1 MERGV
6 KLAET
11 AKRHPRNALS
21 AVKVRTLKAPG
32 RYADGNGLYLIIDPS
47 GARRWILR
55 TVVQGR
61 RRDIG
66 LGGTSYVSLA
76 EAREKAR
83 AMRALA
89 RAGGDPLAERR
100 TAQRVAPTFAEAA
113 EQVFNER
120 KDSWRNSKHQQQW
133 INTLRT
139 YAFPHFGD
147 RPIDQISSPDLLRA
161 LSAIWLAKPETARRV
176 KQRLSTV
183 FDWAKA
189 AGFIHVENPVAG
201 VDRGLPKQTAPQK
214 HHNALD
220 IDAVPGFV
228 AQLRE
233 LNISPSVKLGFEFL
247 ILTATRTSETIGAQ
261 WTELDGD
268 KAAWTIP
275 GTRTKTKRDYRI
287 PLAPR
292 AVEILAQARQLDA
305 GGSYVFAGQRL
316 GRPISNMAFLMT
328 LRRMKIDTTA
338 HGFRSTFRDWASER
352 TSFPSDVCEMAL
364 GHTIKNKVE
373 AAYRRGDLFEKRREL
388 MEAWA
393 RFCLF
398 GVQDGN

>member
-1 MERGV
+1 MWGV
-6 KLAET
+6 SRCVYWAE
-11 AKRHPRNALS
+11 AVKKHPEKALS
-21 AVKVRTLKAPG
+21 AAKIRTLTKPG
-32 RYADGNGLYLIIDPS
+32 RYADGNGLYLFVDRS
-47 GARRWILR
+47 GAKRWILR
-55 TVVQGR
+55 TVVHGR

-83 AMRALA
+83 TMRATA
-89 RAGGDPLAERR
+89 RSGGDPLAERR
-100 TAQRVAPTFAEAA
+100 ATQRVAPTFAEAA
-113 EQVFNER
+113 EQVFEAR
-120 KDSWRNSKHQQQW
+120 KESWRNPKHRQQW

-139 YAFPHFGD
+139 YAYPHFGD
-147 RPIDQISSPDLLRA
+147 RPIDQIGSPDLLRA
-161 LSAIWLAKPETARRV
+161 LNGIWLNKPETARRV

-189 AGFIHVENPVAG
+189 AGFISGENPVVG
-201 VDRGLPKQTAPQK
+201 VDRGLPKQVAIPK
-214 HHNALD
+214 HHDALD

-228 AQLRE
+228 AKLRD
-233 LNISPSVKLGFEFL
+233 LDVGPSVKLGFEFL

-261 WTELDGD
+261 WAEIGLDT
-268 KAAWTIP
+268 ASWTIP
-275 GTRTKTKRDYRI
+275 GSRTKTKRDYRI

-292 AVEILAQARQLDA
+292 AIEILQEAKHFDA
-305 GGSYVFAGQRL
+305 GSTYIFNGQRP
-316 GRPISNMAFLMT
+316 GRPLSNMAFLMT
-328 LRRMKIDTTA
+328 LRRMQISTTA

-388 MEAWA
+388 MNAWA
-393 RFCLF
+393 DFLESSE
-398 GVQDGN
+398 